1 MEYLAALAII
11 QGITEFLP
19 ISSSA
24 HLALF
29 PTMMGQDDQGLAI
42 DIAVHFGSLGAVIL
56 YNLRLLMAMGVS
68 LVTFGRRYRDLFPL
82 TIISLVASIPLVVVG
97 YLFSRYD
104 IIELYLRH
112 MMVIGCAS
120 IFFGILLALA
130 DRVPGRRQLTTLT
143 MYDAVVI
150 GLAQPL
156 ALIPGT
162 SRSGICIT
170 VARMTGLNRIA
181 SVQFAMILSIPAIL
195 GASVKS
201 ASDIALEGSMA
212 IMMNPILKA
221 AGLAFVVA
229 LISIVLMMRLIER
242 IGMMPFVIYRVA
254 LGLLLIALA
263 FNV

>member
-1 MEYLAALAII
+1 MEYLATLAII

-29 PTMMGQDDQGLAI
+29 PTLMGQEYQGIII
-42 DIAVHFGSLGAVIL
+42 DIAVHFGSLGAVII
-56 YNLRLLMAMGVS
+56 YNLRMLMAMGVS
-68 LVTFGRRYRDLFPL
+68 LITFGHRYRDMFPL
-82 TIISLVASIPLVVVG
+82 TIIAIVASLPLVLVG

-120 IFFGILLALA
+120 IFFGIWLAVA

-143 MYDAVVI
+143 MFDAVVI

-162 SRSGICIT
+162 SRSGICMT
-170 VARMTGLNRIA
+170 VARMIGLNRTA

-201 ASDIALEGSMA
+201 ASDIALDGSME
-212 IMMNPILKA
+212 IMDPALKA
-221 AGLAFVVA
+221 AGLAFIVA
-229 LISIVLMMRLIER
+229 LITIALMMRLIER

-254 LGLLLIALA
+254 LGLLLIAIA
-263 FNV
+263 YHM

>member
-1 MEYLAALAII
+1 MEYLAILAII

-19 ISSSA
+19 VSSSA

-29 PTMMGQDDQGLAI
+29 PSMMNQEDQGLVI
-42 DIAVHFGSLGAVIL
+42 DIAIHFGSLGAVIL
-56 YNLRLLMAMGVS
+56 YNLRLLMAMGIS
-68 LVTFGRRYRDLFPL
+68 LLTFGSRYRDLFPL
-82 TIISLVASIPLVVVG
+82 TIIAIIASIPLVIIG

-104 IIELYLRH
+104 IVELYLRH

-120 IFFGILLALA
+120 IFFGILLAFA

-143 MYDAVVI
+143 LYDAVAI

-170 VARMTGLNRIA
+170 IARMTGLNRTA

-201 ASDIALEGSMA
+201 ASDMAMEGSVT
-212 IMMNPILKA
+212 MMDPALKA
-221 AGLAFVVA
+221 AGLSFIVA
-229 LISIVLMMRLIER
+229 LISITLMMRLIER

-254 LGLLLIALA
+254 LGLLLISLAL
-263 FNV
+263 

>member
-1 MEYLAALAII
+1 MEYLAILAII

-19 ISSSA
+19 VSSSA

-29 PTMMGQDDQGLAI
+29 PSMMNQEDQGLVI
-42 DIAVHFGSLGAVIL
+42 DIAIHFGSLGAVIL
-56 YNLRLLMAMGVS
+56 YNLRLLMAMGIS
-68 LVTFGRRYRDLFPL
+68 LLTFGSRYRNLFPL
-82 TIISLVASIPLVVVG
+82 TIIAIIASIPLVIIG

-104 IIELYLRH
+104 IVELYLRH

-120 IFFGILLALA
+120 IFFGILLAFA

-143 MYDAVVI
+143 LYDAVAI

-170 VARMTGLNRIA
+170 IARMTGLNRTA

-201 ASDIALEGSMA
+201 ASDMAMEGSVA
-212 IMMNPILKA
+212 MMDPALKA
-221 AGLAFVVA
+221 AGLSFIVA
-229 LISIVLMMRLIER
+229 LISITLMMRLIER

-254 LGLLLIALA
+254 LGLLLISLAL
-263 FNV
+263 